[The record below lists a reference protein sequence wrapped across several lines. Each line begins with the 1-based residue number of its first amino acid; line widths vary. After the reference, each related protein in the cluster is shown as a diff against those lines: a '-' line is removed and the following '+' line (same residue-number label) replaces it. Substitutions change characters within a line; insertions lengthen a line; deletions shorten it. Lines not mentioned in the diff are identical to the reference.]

1 MESASNETRVKRFTL
16 FLVGRLHGLST
27 VPAIFL
33 VIPVDRL
40 SEDGRWH
47 SMNGGGDLLHSPFS
61 LYIIHIITSHFEF
74 TIRCTFYLMVAE
86 HIRHIS
92 PDAFD
97 FVFHIPNFSFSLCT
111 VR

>member
-1 MESASNETRVKRFTL
+1 MPSPARARARQTHVKRFTL
-16 FLVGRLHGLST
+16 FLAGRLHGLFT

-61 LYIIHIITSHFEF
+61 LYIMHIFTSHFEF
-74 TIRCTFYLMVAE
+74 T
-86 HIRHIS
+86 
-92 PDAFD
+92 
-97 FVFHIPNFSFSLCT
+97 LC
-111 VR
+111 